1 MNSKPKKRSTKQIFD
16 DLERM
21 ANSIPTPLWWL
32 DTNGINLGL
41 NDATCITLGGLEV
54 RDKIVGKSHEEYYPA
69 HVAKKLNE
77 NNKKVIESGET
88 VEFEEEV
95 VNVKTGQTKYYT
107 SIRSPLRDDDGIII
121 GIIGTSIDITDRK
134 EKERLTL
141 ENEIQKVKLQ
151 EKEKLINVARKVAH
165 DMGSPLSTLIII
177 SKLCNEIHPEK
188 RALLVSATRTIVD
201 ISNNLLSTYRRGEN
215 FHSGGSKTHIVEE
228 PQQPLFL
235 FDSITQLLSE
245 KRVEYGG
252 RPILLET
259 DIEDDAQFTF
269 ALMQPV
275 QLRRALSN
283 LINNAVDALEDNPHG
298 IVTVRLKADDH
309 HVTIKVQDNGKG
321 MSQTRI
327 NDLLQR
333 HPFTADKENG
343 HGLGWQQVWDTIDQ
357 NNGKIAIRS
366 TPREGTTIDMAFPRI
381 VAPSWIAQA
390 IHIKKSDIIII
401 LDDDESIQGAMALR
415 FSSYLERDPT
425 LRLHH
430 FTQGQ
435 DVLDLLN
442 RFTPKEKEH
451 VMLLIDYD
459 LFGQEKDGISIIEAS
474 RIQRT
479 TLITGYYTNPDVQK
493 RIKKLD
499 IKVLPK
505 HLAGTIP
512 VYMNG

>member
-1 MNSKPKKRSTKQIFD
+1 MNSKPKKRSAKQIFE
-16 DLERM
+16 DLERT
-21 ANSIPTPLWWL
+21 ANSVPTPLWWL

-54 RDKIVGKSHEEYYPA
+54 RDKIVGKTHEEYYPA

-77 NNKKVIESGET
+77 NNRKVIESGDT

-151 EKEKLINVARKVAH
+151 EKEKLINLARKVAH
-165 DMGSPLSTLIII
+165 DVASPLSTLNII
-177 SKLCNEIHPEK
+177 SKMCTEIHPEK
-188 RALLVSATRTIVD
+188 QRLMVSATRTIID
-201 ISNNLLSTYRRGEN
+201 ISNNLLNTYRREQN
-215 FHSGGSKTHIVEE
+215 FQDGGAKILIVEE
-228 PQQPLFL
+228 QQQPLFL

-245 KRVEYGG
+245 KRVEYSG
-252 RPILLET
+252 RLISLET
-259 DIEDDAQFTF
+259 VIDDDAQFAF

-283 LINNAVDALEDNPHG
+283 LINNAVDALEDNPQG
-298 IVTVRLKADDH
+298 TVTVQLKADDH
-309 HVTIKVQDNGKG
+309 LVTIKVQDNGKG
-321 MSQTRI
+321 MSQARI

-333 HPFTADKENG
+333 HPFTADKEHG
-343 HGLGWQQVWDTIDQ
+343 HGLGWQQLWDTIDQ
-357 NNGKIAIRS
+357 NQGKITIRS
-366 TPREGTTIDMAFPRI
+366 KLGEGTTIDMIFPRTD
-381 VAPSWIAQA
+381 APAWIAQV
-390 IHIKKSDIIII
+390 IHIKESDVIVI
-401 LDDDESIQGAMALR
+401 LDDDESIKGAMALR
-415 FSSYLERDPT
+415 FGSYLERYPT

-435 DVLDLLN
+435 EVLDLLS
-442 RFTPKEKEH
+442 RFTPEEKSR

-459 LFGQEKDGISIIEAS
+459 LFGQEKDGLDIIEAS
-474 RIQRT
+474 RLQRT
-479 TLITGYYTNPDVQK
+479 TLITGYYTNPEVQK

-505 HLAGTIP
+505 HLAATIP
-512 VYMNG
+512 VYMA